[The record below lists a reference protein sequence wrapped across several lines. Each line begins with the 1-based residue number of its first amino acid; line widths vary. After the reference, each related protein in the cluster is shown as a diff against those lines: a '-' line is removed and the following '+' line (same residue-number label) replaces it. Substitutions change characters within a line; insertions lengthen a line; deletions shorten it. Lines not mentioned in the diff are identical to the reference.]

1 MRHVDTWPLSAEHE
15 RLRRSIRQVAQ
26 ESIAPEAADV
36 DRSGRFPAG
45 AHEAL
50 VKAGLYAPHL
60 PVAYGGTGADAL
72 SSVLI
77 VEEVARVCVS
87 SSLIPNVT
95 RLASLPLLAAGSEAL
110 KQRYLSAVARDGAI
124 LSFALS
130 EVDAGSDPGAL
141 RTRAT
146 RDGDSYVLSGAKR
159 WITNASV
166 AAYHVV
172 MAVTDTGDVS
182 CFVVHADDPGVR
194 VGAAEDKLG
203 VRGSPTCVIEFEDV
217 RIPADRL
224 VGAESQGLRLALGAL
239 DHSRVTIAAQAVGVA
254 QGALD
259 YAIDY
264 IARRHQFGKAISD
277 FQGVR
282 FMVAE
287 MAMRVAAAR
296 ELTYAAAVRSE
307 ARTDD
312 LRFYSA
318 AAKCF
323 ASDVAMQVTTDAVQ
337 LLGGAGYTR
346 DHPVERMMR
355 DAKVTQIYEGTN
367 QIQRLIMARE
377 LLPRPA
383 DD

>member
-1 MRHVDTWPLSAEHE
+1 MQRVDVPPLSAEHE
-15 RLRRSIRQVAQ
+15 ELRRSVRRVAR
-26 ESIAPEAADV
+26 ESIAPEAAEV
-36 DRSGRFPAG
+36 DRSGRFPAA

-72 SSVLI
+72 SSCLI
-77 VEEVARVCVS
+77 VEEVARVCAS

-95 RLASLPLLAAGSEAL
+95 RLASLPLLAAGDEGM
-110 KQRYLSAVARDGAI
+110 KQRYLSAVARNGAI

-141 RTRAT
+141 QTRAT
-146 RDGDSYVLSGAKR
+146 RDGDGYVIDGTKR

-166 AAYHVV
+166 AAYHIV
-172 MAVTDTGDVS
+172 MAVTDTGAVC

-194 VGAAEDKLG
+194 IGAAEDKLG
-203 VRGSPTCVIEFEDV
+203 VRGSPTCVIEFDRV

-224 VGAESQGLRLALGAL
+224 VGAEGQGLRLALGAL
-239 DHSRVTIAAQAVGVA
+239 DHSRITIAAQAVGIA

-264 IARRHQFGKAISD
+264 IERRRQFGKAIAE

-287 MAMRVAAAR
+287 MAMKVAAAR
-296 ELTYAAAVRSE
+296 ELTYAAAVRSQAGTE
-307 ARTDD
+307 D
-312 LRFYSA
+312 LRFFSA

-323 ASDVAMQVTTDAVQ
+323 ASDAAMQVTTDAVQ
-337 LLGGAGYTR
+337 LLGGNGYTR

-355 DAKVTQIYEGTN
+355 DAKVTQIYEGSN
-367 QIQRLIMARE
+367 QIQRVIMARA
-377 LLPRPA
+377 LLTAEPA
-383 DD
+383 